1 MKKGFLLI
9 HFLLMIMLVGCQKS
23 VSYVLIPDSYA
34 DQISLY
40 NIDGI
45 VHTIMLAKQGDN
57 LIIVSM
63 RENDFVFE
71 VYETYVLPK
80 FDDPVKIAHY
90 YFDDNGFPYVFLKTD
105 DTIQEMK
112 VTKRIGWLGSYYG
125 MEKTY
130 PMVGTISLKPMCF
143 GEDNPCPLSLD
154 LSAFVEGPY
163 KDFIIQDVIKVQVY
177 AQKHQ
182 RYDKDAWISI
192 GDYNYIY
199 HILAIHD
206 GILHEIKV
214 YLNNGEVIYEAS
226 EIDNEVTSAEYIN
239 IARTFISIHQNN
251 TYDVYYWNYTK
262 AVSGTYEGVFK
273 QFHQMD
279 RFGLLETS
287 SNFHL
292 FNDMHLV
299 KTFIKEKDVHWIT
312 IYYNDDAKS
321 IGYIYIEENTLKRG
335 ETK

>member
-9 HFLLMIMLVGCQKS
+9 HYLLMIMLVGCQKS

-34 DQISLY
+34 AQISLY

-192 GDYNYIY
+192 GDYNYVY

-214 YLNNGEVIYEAS
+214 YLNNGEVIYATT
-226 EIDNEVTSAEYIN
+226 EIDENVLSAKYIN
-239 IARTFISIHQNN
+239 DTRTLISIHVNN
-251 TYDVYYWNYTK
+251 TYDVYYWDFSK
-262 AVSGTYEGVFK
+262 ALTGIYDGDFE
-273 QFHQMD
+273 QFHELGI
-279 RFGLLETS
+279 FSLLQTS
-287 SNFHL
+287 SKFHL

-299 KTFIKEKDVHWIT
+299 KTFEKANDLNILR
-312 IYYNDDAKS
+312 IYFNSADNVL
-321 IGYIYIEENTLKRG
+321 GYYFIEDNTLVHQRVK
-335 ETK
+335 